1 FKGVNTYEDLY
12 HFSINNS
19 DKFWG
24 ELAKSRLDW
33 IKPFG
38 KVSDCDMHTAKF
50 RWFEGGK
57 LNVSVNCVDRHAAVH
72 PDRVALIWE
81 KDELGTS
88 EKVTYS
94 QLLIMVCKLA
104 NCLKERGIARGDRV
118 AIYMPVSPIA
128 VAAMLACARIGAV
141 HSVVFAGFSA
151 EALAQRIQ
159 DGMVETVIT
168 TDQGVRGGKVI
179 ELKQTVDNAVE
190 KCPSVKRVPCIK
202 FVVKQKIIDRAT
214 PNRLANLTNT
224 ENNVLRHFLQ
234 GSSYCRLNANTTQD
248 KLDTTME
255 ILKDGPKLLITAALA
270 DRKPVH
276 LHLFRNYDL
285 TDQISSDTKAN
296 GLKSFGCGFINQL
309 NDLTSCP
316 RCETMGADYFRLNPS
331 MEQDIQLNETNNE

>member
-1 FKGVNTYEDLY
+1 HFKGVNTYEDLY

-190 KCPSVKRVPCIK
+190 KCPSVKRVFIAK
-202 FVVKQKIIDRAT
+202 RTGEKVSRTDKDIDLDLAMESASSTCPAEVMDSEDLLFMLSSTTFTQPKRPTLKAT
-214 PNRLANLTNT
+214 DSKT
-224 ENNVLRHFLQ
+224 
-234 GSSYCRLNANTTQD
+234 
-248 KLDTTME
+248 
-255 ILKDGPKLLITAALA
+255 
-270 DRKPVH
+270 
-276 LHLFRNYDL
+276 
-285 TDQISSDTKAN
+285 
-296 GLKSFGCGFINQL
+296 SF
-309 NDLTSCP
+309 
-316 RCETMGADYFRLNPS
+316 
-331 MEQDIQLNETNNE
+331 DIQLNETNNEVLLNLLWDTQVYLHDNKHLIDKIPNNQYNRHNGKDYGQNKKTNELPSYTYTLGN